1 MFWQV
6 YVIQVYKWGGAENAD
21 KNYCKYKCNCLC
33 LIFKMAAPGQNPRSE
48 NKSKEMVTTAITK
61 GKQNKV
67 VGKMSA
73 IRVSLCVDVTIKE
86 NNTIYIIKGQKSNP
100 ALCTRRFPG
109 RVAEVFYKSGAGS

>member
-33 LIFKMAAPGQNPRSE
+33 LVFKMAAPGQNPWSG
-48 NKSKEMVTTAITK
+48 NKSKKMVITAITK

-73 IRVSLCVDVTIKE
+73 SRVGLYAGATIKE

-109 RVAEVFYKSGAGS
+109 RVAEVFYK